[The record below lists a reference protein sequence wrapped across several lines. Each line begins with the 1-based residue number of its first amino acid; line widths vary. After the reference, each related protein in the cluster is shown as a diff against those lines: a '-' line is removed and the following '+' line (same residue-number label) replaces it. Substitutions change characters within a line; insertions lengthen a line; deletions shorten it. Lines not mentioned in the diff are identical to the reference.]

1 MRVLI
6 LLFLVITTMT
16 ACKNDA
22 KTTAE
27 ITKLEDEVLALHDA
41 VMARDAEANRLGRSL
56 KAYKDT
62 LSVKEEDALLPQ
74 VIESIIRLRE
84 AQDTMRSWMDNFKKP
99 EGVSADSMKSFY
111 ANQKSIMAGIGDM
124 YLKSMA
130 EAEAILPKKGN

>member
-1 MRVLI
+1 MRSF
-6 LLFLVITTMT
+6 LFLSIVLFFIA
-16 ACKNDA
+16 ACQNDSKSA
-22 KTTAE
+22 AE

-41 VMARDAEANRLGRSL
+41 VMVHDAEANRLGRAL
-56 KAYKDT
+56 KSYKDT
-62 LSVKEEDALLPQ
+62 LSQKEEDELLPQ

-130 EAEAILPKKGN
+130 EAEAILPKKL

>member
-1 MRVLI
+1 
-6 LLFLVITTMT
+6 
-16 ACKNDA
+16 
-22 KTTAE
+22 
-27 ITKLEDEVLALHDA
+27 
-41 VMARDAEANRLGRSL
+41 LGRAL
-56 KAYKDT
+56 KSYKDT
-62 LSVKEEDALLPQ
+62 LSQKEEDELLPQ

-130 EAEAILPKKGN
+130 EAEAILPKKL